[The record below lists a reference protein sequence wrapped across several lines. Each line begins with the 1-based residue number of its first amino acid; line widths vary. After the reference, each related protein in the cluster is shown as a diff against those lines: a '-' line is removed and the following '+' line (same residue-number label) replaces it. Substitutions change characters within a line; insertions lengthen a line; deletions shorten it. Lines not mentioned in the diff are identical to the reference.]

1 MKNCHFFILPFDL
14 FLVNLQ
20 INIYYIMDNE
30 ENELTQGGGQIF
42 DINIEEHMKTA
53 YINYSMSVIVSRAL
67 PDVRD
72 GLKPVHRRVLF
83 GMFELGLYS
92 NRPTKKSARIVGEV
106 LGKYHPHGDSSVYD
120 AMVRLAQPWSMRYPL
135 VDGQGNFG
143 SIDGDSPAAMRYTEA
158 RLSKLAEEMLADLDK
173 DTVDFQNNFDDSLRE
188 PVVLPAKIPNLLLNG
203 SSGIAVGMATNMPP
217 HNLGEIVD
225 GIIAYID
232 NRDITV
238 EELMNFIKGPD
249 FPTGGLIYGID
260 GVIEAYKTGRGR
272 VVVRGE
278 AEFVENNNKSQIIIH
293 SIPYQVNKSDLVQ
306 KIANLVESK
315 KIDGIT
321 DIRDESDRDGIRVV
335 IDLRRDANAN
345 VILNSLYKF
354 SPLQSSFS
362 INNIA
367 LVNGKPETLNL
378 IQLIHYYVEHRHE
391 VIIRRSKYELNEA
404 EKRAHILQGLLKAL
418 DFIDEVIAIIRAS
431 ETVDLAKTNLMERFD
446 FSDIQASA
454 IVDMRLRTL
463 TGLERDKLESEY
475 NELMKKIAYLKDVL
489 SNVDLQ
495 MQIIKDELLEIK
507 QKYNDKPRTEIDV
520 HGKNVRIEDLIADEP
535 VVITISHLG
544 YIKRTK
550 LSDYRSQN
558 RGGKGKIASDIR
570 NEDFIEN
577 IYIATN
583 HDYLLLFTKKG
594 KVYWL
599 RVFEIPEAAR
609 NAKGKPIQ
617 NLIAID
623 ADDKIQT
630 IINTKNLE
638 DADAIKDDYVIF
650 ITTNGIIKKT
660 SLTFYARPRS
670 SGIIALGIQED
681 DNLLQVAHT
690 HGNSEIFVATSEGK
704 AVRFDEKEVRPMG
717 RTATGVKA
725 LSLNSSTDK
734 VIGMVALENENQ
746 QILVIS
752 EKGYGKRSLLSA
764 YRKTHRGAKGVK
776 AMNITDKTGNI
787 VGIIDVDNPDD
798 DIMIITKNGIG
809 IRLNIS
815 NIPLLNRV
823 TQGVRII
830 NLNSDDAIASVAKI
844 AHDIDNGTINEIKDD
859 NLDIDET
866 DVTIN
871 QDANIDEF

>member
-1 MKNCHFFILPFDL
+1 
-14 FLVNLQ
+14 
-20 INIYYIMDNE
+20 
-30 ENELTQGGGQIF
+30 
-42 DINIEEHMKTA
+42 
-53 YINYSMSVIVSRAL
+53 VI
-67 PDVRD
+67 
-72 GLKPVHRRVLF
+72 
-83 GMFELGLYS
+83 
-92 NRPTKKSARIVGEV
+92 
-106 LGKYHPHGDSSVYD
+106 
-120 AMVRLAQPWSMRYPL
+120 
-135 VDGQGNFG
+135 
-143 SIDGDSPAAMRYTEA
+143 
-158 RLSKLAEEMLADLDK
+158 
-173 DTVDFQNNFDDSLRE
+173 
-188 PVVLPAKIPNLLLNG
+188 
-203 SSGIAVGMATNMPP
+203 
-217 HNLGEIVD
+217 
-225 GIIAYID
+225 
-232 NRDITV
+232 
-238 EELMNFIKGPD
+238 
-249 FPTGGLIYGID
+249 
-260 GVIEAYKTGRGR
+260 
-272 VVVRGE
+272 RGE
-278 AEFVENNNKSQIIIH
+278 AEFVENNNKSQIIIS

-306 KIANLVESK
+306 KIADLVESK

-431 ETVDLAKTNLMERFD
+431 ETVDIAKANLMERFD
-446 FSDIQASA
+446 FSDIQATA

-475 NELMKKIAYLKDVL
+475 DELMKKIAYLKDVL

-495 MQIIKDELLEIK
+495 MQIIKNELLEIK

-558 RGGKGKIASDIR
+558 RGGKGKKASDIR

-577 IYIATN
+577 LYIATN

-638 DADAIKDDYVIF
+638 NADAIKDDYVIF

-660 SLTFYARPRS
+660 SLTFYARPRN
-670 SGIIALGIQED
+670 SGIIALGIQDD
-681 DNLLQVAHT
+681 DNLLQVALT

-704 AVRFDEKEVRPMG
+704 AVRFNEEEVRPMG

-734 VIGMVALENENQ
+734 VIGMVALENEINKSW
-746 QILVIS
+746 LSPRKVMVNVH
-752 EKGYGKRSLLSA
+752 YYLLI
-764 YRKTHRGAKGVK
+764 AKL
-776 AMNITDKTGNI
+776 I
-787 VGIIDVDNPDD
+787 VVL
-798 DIMIITKNGIG
+798 KV
-809 IRLNIS
+809 LK
-815 NIPLLNRV
+815 L
-823 TQGVRII
+823 
-830 NLNSDDAIASVAKI
+830 
-844 AHDIDNGTINEIKDD
+844 
-859 NLDIDET
+859 
-866 DVTIN
+866 
-871 QDANIDEF
+871 

>member
-1 MKNCHFFILPFDL
+1 
-14 FLVNLQ
+14 
-20 INIYYIMDNE
+20 MDNE

-83 GMFELGLYS
+83 GMYELGLYS

-106 LGKYHPHGDSSVYD
+106 LGKYHPHGDLSVYD

-135 VDGQGNFG
+135 VEGQGNFG

-158 RLSKLAEEMLADLDK
+158 RLSKLAEEMLADLEK

-188 PVVLPAKIPNLLLNG
+188 PMVLPSKIPNLLLNG

-217 HNLGEIVD
+217 HNLGEVVD

-272 VVVRGE
+272 VVIRGE
-278 AEFVENNNKSQIIIH
+278 AEFVENNNKSQIIIS

-306 KIANLVESK
+306 KIADLVESK

-431 ETVDLAKTNLMERFD
+431 ETVDIAKANLMERFD
-446 FSDIQASA
+446 FSDIQAAA

-475 NELMKKIAYLKDVL
+475 DELMKKIAYLKDVL

-495 MQIIKDELLEIK
+495 MQIIKNELLEIK

-577 IYIATN
+577 LYIATN

-638 DADAIKDDYVIF
+638 NADAIKDDYVIF

-660 SLTFYARPRS
+660 SLTFYARPRN
-670 SGIIALGIQED
+670 SGIIALGIQDD
-681 DNLLQVAHT
+681 DNLLQVALT

-704 AVRFDEKEVRPMG
+704 AVRFNEEEVRPMG

-764 YRKTHRGAKGVK
+764 YRKTHRGAKGIK
-776 AMNITDKTGNI
+776 AMNTTDKTGNLI
-787 VGIIDVDNPDD
+787 SIIDVDNPDD

-815 NIPLLNRV
+815 NMPLLNRV

-844 AHDIDNGTINEIKDD
+844 AHDIDNSSINEIEED
-859 NLDIDET
+859 NIDIDET
-866 DVTIN
+866 DATDATIN
-871 QDANIDEF
+871 QDANLEEL

>member
-1 MKNCHFFILPFDL
+1 
-14 FLVNLQ
+14 
-20 INIYYIMDNE
+20 MDNE

-83 GMFELGLYS
+83 GMYELGLYS

-106 LGKYHPHGDSSVYD
+106 LGKYHPHGDLSVYD

-135 VDGQGNFG
+135 VEGQGNFG

-158 RLSKLAEEMLADLDK
+158 RLSKLAEEMLADLEK

-188 PVVLPAKIPNLLLNG
+188 PMVLPSKIPNLLLNG

-217 HNLGEIVD
+217 HNLGEVVD

-272 VVVRGE
+272 VVIRGE
-278 AEFVENNNKSQIIIH
+278 AEFVENNNKSQIIIS

-306 KIANLVESK
+306 KIADLVESK

-431 ETVDLAKTNLMERFD
+431 ETVDIAKANLMERFD
-446 FSDIQASA
+446 FSDIQAAA

-475 NELMKKIAYLKDVL
+475 DELMKKIAYLKDVL

-495 MQIIKDELLEIK
+495 MQIIKNELLEIK

-577 IYIATN
+577 LYIATN

-638 DADAIKDDYVIF
+638 NADAIKDDYVIF

-660 SLTFYARPRS
+660 SLTFYARPRN
-670 SGIIALGIQED
+670 SGIIALGIQDD
-681 DNLLQVAHT
+681 DNLLQVALT

-704 AVRFDEKEVRPMG
+704 AVRFNEEEVRPMG

-764 YRKTHRGAKGVK
+764 YRKTHRGAKGIK
-776 AMNITDKTGNI
+776 AMNTTDKTGNLI
-787 VGIIDVDNPDD
+787 SIIDVDNPDD

-815 NIPLLNRV
+815 NMPLLNRV

-844 AHDIDNGTINEIKDD
+844 AHDIDNSSINEIEED
-859 NLDIDET
+859 NIDIDET
-866 DVTIN
+866 DATIN
-871 QDANIDEF
+871 QDANLEEL

>member
-1 MKNCHFFILPFDL
+1 
-14 FLVNLQ
+14 
-20 INIYYIMDNE
+20 MDNE

-83 GMFELGLYS
+83 GMYELGLYS

-135 VDGQGNFG
+135 VEGQGNFG

-158 RLSKLAEEMLADLDK
+158 RLSKLAEEMLADLEK

-188 PVVLPAKIPNLLLNG
+188 PMVLPSKIPNLLLNG

-217 HNLGEIVD
+217 HNLGEVVD

-272 VVVRGE
+272 VVIRGE
-278 AEFVENNNKSQIIIH
+278 AEFVENNNKSQIIIS

-306 KIANLVESK
+306 KIADLVESK

-431 ETVDLAKTNLMERFD
+431 ETVDIAKANLMERFD
-446 FSDIQASA
+446 FSDIQAAA

-475 NELMKKIAYLKDVL
+475 DELMKKIAYLKDVL

-495 MQIIKDELLEIK
+495 MQIIKNELLEIK

-577 IYIATN
+577 LYIATN

-638 DADAIKDDYVIF
+638 NADAIKDDYVIF

-660 SLTFYARPRS
+660 SLTFYARPRN
-670 SGIIALGIQED
+670 SGIIALGIQDD
-681 DNLLQVAHT
+681 DNLLQVALT

-704 AVRFDEKEVRPMG
+704 AVRFNEEEVRPMG

-764 YRKTHRGAKGVK
+764 YRKTHRGAKGIK
-776 AMNITDKTGNI
+776 AMNTTDKTGNLI
-787 VGIIDVDNPDD
+787 SIIDVDNPDD

-815 NIPLLNRV
+815 NMPLLNRV

-844 AHDIDNGTINEIKDD
+844 AHDIDNSSINEIEED
-859 NLDIDET
+859 NIDIDET
-866 DVTIN
+866 DATIN
-871 QDANIDEF
+871 QDANLDEL

>member
-1 MKNCHFFILPFDL
+1 
-14 FLVNLQ
+14 
-20 INIYYIMDNE
+20 MDNE

-83 GMFELGLYS
+83 GMYELGLYS

-135 VDGQGNFG
+135 VEGQGNFG

-158 RLSKLAEEMLADLDK
+158 RLSKLAEEMLADLEK

-188 PVVLPAKIPNLLLNG
+188 PMVLPSKIPNLLLNG

-217 HNLGEIVD
+217 HNLGEVVD

-272 VVVRGE
+272 VVIRGE
-278 AEFVENNNKSQIIIH
+278 AEFVENNNKSQIIIS

-306 KIANLVESK
+306 KIADLVESK

-431 ETVDLAKTNLMERFD
+431 ETVDIAKANLMERFD
-446 FSDIQASA
+446 FSDIQATA

-475 NELMKKIAYLKDVL
+475 DELMKKIAYLKDVL

-495 MQIIKDELLEIK
+495 MQIIKNELLEIK

-577 IYIATN
+577 LYIATN

-638 DADAIKDDYVIF
+638 NADAIKDDYVIF

-660 SLTFYARPRS
+660 SLTFYARPRN
-670 SGIIALGIQED
+670 SGIIALGIQDD
-681 DNLLQVAHT
+681 DNLLQVALT

-704 AVRFDEKEVRPMG
+704 AVRFNEEEVRPMG

-752 EKGYGKRSLLSA
+752 EKGYGKRSLLSV
-764 YRKTHRGAKGVK
+764 YRKTHRGAKGIK
-776 AMNITDKTGNI
+776 AMNTTDKTGNL
-787 VGIIDVDNPDD
+787 VSIIDVDNPDD

-815 NIPLLNRV
+815 NMPLLNRV

-844 AHDIDNGTINEIKDD
+844 AHDIDNSSINEIEED

-866 DVTIN
+866 DATIN
-871 QDANIDEF
+871 QNANLEEL

>member
-1 MKNCHFFILPFDL
+1 
-14 FLVNLQ
+14 
-20 INIYYIMDNE
+20 MDNE

-83 GMFELGLYS
+83 GMYELGLYS

-135 VDGQGNFG
+135 VEGQGNFG

-158 RLSKLAEEMLADLDK
+158 RLSKLAEEMLADLEK

-188 PVVLPAKIPNLLLNG
+188 PMVLPSKIPNLLLNG

-217 HNLGEIVD
+217 HNLGEVVD

-238 EELMNFIKGPD
+238 EELMNYIKGPD

-272 VVVRGE
+272 VVIRGE
-278 AEFVENNNKSQIIIH
+278 AEFVENNNKSQIIIS

-306 KIANLVESK
+306 KIADLVESK

-431 ETVDLAKTNLMERFD
+431 ETVDIAKANLMERFD
-446 FSDIQASA
+446 FSDIQAAA

-475 NELMKKIAYLKDVL
+475 DELMKKIAYLKDVL

-495 MQIIKDELLEIK
+495 MQIIKNELLEIK

-577 IYIATN
+577 LYIATN

-638 DADAIKDDYVIF
+638 NADAIKDDYVIF

-660 SLTFYARPRS
+660 SLTFYARPRN
-670 SGIIALGIQED
+670 SGIIALGIQDD
-681 DNLLQVAHT
+681 DNLLQVALT

-704 AVRFDEKEVRPMG
+704 AVRFNEEEVRPMG

-752 EKGYGKRSLLSA
+752 EKGYGKRSLLSV
-764 YRKTHRGAKGVK
+764 YRKTHRGAKGIK
-776 AMNITDKTGNI
+776 AMNTTDKTGNLI
-787 VGIIDVDNPDD
+787 SIIDVDNPDD

-815 NIPLLNRV
+815 NMPLLNRV

-844 AHDIDNGTINEIKDD
+844 AHDIDNSSINEIEED

-866 DVTIN
+866 DATIN
-871 QDANIDEF
+871 QNANLEEL

>member
-1 MKNCHFFILPFDL
+1 
-14 FLVNLQ
+14 
-20 INIYYIMDNE
+20 MDNE

-83 GMFELGLYS
+83 GMYELGLYS

-135 VDGQGNFG
+135 VEGQGNFG

-158 RLSKLAEEMLADLDK
+158 RLSKLAEEMLADLEK

-188 PVVLPAKIPNLLLNG
+188 PMVLPSKIPNLLLNG

-217 HNLGEIVD
+217 HNLGEVVD

-272 VVVRGE
+272 VVIRGE
-278 AEFVENNNKSQIIIH
+278 AEFVENNNKSQIIIS

-306 KIANLVESK
+306 KIADLVESK

-431 ETVDLAKTNLMERFD
+431 ETVDIAKANLMERFD
-446 FSDIQASA
+446 FSDIQATA

-475 NELMKKIAYLKDVL
+475 DELMKKIAYLKDVL

-495 MQIIKDELLEIK
+495 MQIIKNELLEIK

-558 RGGKGKIASDIR
+558 RGGKGKKASDIR

-577 IYIATN
+577 LYIATN

-638 DADAIKDDYVIF
+638 NADAIKDDYVIF

-660 SLTFYARPRS
+660 SLTFYARPRN
-670 SGIIALGIQED
+670 SGIIALGIQDD
-681 DNLLQVAHT
+681 DNLLQVALT

-704 AVRFDEKEVRPMG
+704 AVRFNEEEVRPMG

-764 YRKTHRGAKGVK
+764 YRKTHRGAKGIK
-776 AMNITDKTGNI
+776 AMNTTDKTGNLI
-787 VGIIDVDNPDD
+787 SIIDVDNPDD

-815 NIPLLNRV
+815 NMPLLNRV

-844 AHDIDNGTINEIKDD
+844 AHDIDNSSINEIEED
-859 NLDIDET
+859 NIDIDET
-866 DVTIN
+866 DATDATIN
-871 QDANIDEF
+871 QDANLEEL

>member
-1 MKNCHFFILPFDL
+1 M
-14 FLVNLQ
+14 
-20 INIYYIMDNE
+20 Y
-30 ENELTQGGGQIF
+30 
-42 DINIEEHMKTA
+42 
-53 YINYSMSVIVSRAL
+53 
-67 PDVRD
+67 
-72 GLKPVHRRVLF
+72 
-83 GMFELGLYS
+83 ELGLYS

-106 LGKYHPHGDSSVYD
+106 LGKYHPHGDASVYD

-135 VDGQGNFG
+135 VEGQGNFG

-158 RLSKLAEEMLADLDK
+158 RLSKLAEEMLADLEK

-188 PVVLPAKIPNLLLNG
+188 PMVLPSKIPNLLLNG

-217 HNLGEIVD
+217 HNLGEVVD

-238 EELMNFIKGPD
+238 EELMNYIKGPD

-272 VVVRGE
+272 VVIRGE
-278 AEFVENNNKSQIIIH
+278 AEFVENNNKSQIIIS

-306 KIANLVESK
+306 KIADLVESK

-431 ETVDLAKTNLMERFD
+431 ETVDIAKANLMERFD
-446 FSDIQASA
+446 FSDIQAAA

-475 NELMKKIAYLKDVL
+475 DELMKKIAYLKDVL

-495 MQIIKDELLEIK
+495 MQIIKNELLEIK

-577 IYIATN
+577 LYIATN

-638 DADAIKDDYVIF
+638 NADAIKDDYVIF

-660 SLTFYARPRS
+660 SLTFYARPRN
-670 SGIIALGIQED
+670 SGIIALGIQDD
-681 DNLLQVAHT
+681 DNLLQVALT

-704 AVRFDEKEVRPMG
+704 AVRFNEEEVRPMG

-764 YRKTHRGAKGVK
+764 YRKTHRGAKGIK
-776 AMNITDKTGNI
+776 AMNTTDKTGNLI
-787 VGIIDVDNPDD
+787 SIIDVDNPDD

-815 NIPLLNRV
+815 NMPLLNRV

-844 AHDIDNGTINEIKDD
+844 AHDIDNSSINEIEED
-859 NLDIDET
+859 NIDIDET
-866 DVTIN
+866 DATIN
-871 QDANIDEF
+871 QDANLEEL

>member
-1 MKNCHFFILPFDL
+1 
-14 FLVNLQ
+14 
-20 INIYYIMDNE
+20 MDN
-30 ENELTQGGGQIF
+30 ENELTQEGGQIF

-72 GLKPVHRRVLF
+72 GLKPVHRRVLY
-83 GMFELGLYS
+83 GMDGLGLAS
-92 NRPTKKSARIVGEV
+92 NKATKKSARIVGEV

-135 VDGQGNFG
+135 VEGQGNFG

-158 RLSKLAEEMLADLDK
+158 RLTKLAEEMLADLDK
-173 DTVDFQNNFDDSLRE
+173 DTVDFQNNFDDSLTE
-188 PVVLPAKIPNLLLNG
+188 PTVLPAKIPNLLLNG
-203 SSGIAVGMATNMPP
+203 ASGIAVGMATNMPP
-217 HNLGEIVD
+217 HNLGEVVDAIV
-225 GIIAYID
+225 AYID
-232 NRDITV
+232 NRNITV
-238 EELMNFIKGPD
+238 EELMNYIKGPD
-249 FPTGGLIYGID
+249 FPTGGIIYGID

-278 AEFVENNNKSQIIIH
+278 AEFVENNNKSQIIIS

-306 KIANLVESK
+306 KIAELVETK

-321 DIRDESDRDGIRVV
+321 DIRDESNREGIRIV

-391 VIIRRSKYELNEA
+391 VVIRRSKFELNEA

-431 ETVDLAKTNLMERFD
+431 ETVDIAKTNLIERFD
-446 FSDIQASA
+446 FSDIQATA

-463 TGLERDKLESEY
+463 TGLERDKLQSEY
-475 NELMKKIAYLKDVL
+475 DELMKKIAYLKDIL

-495 MQIIKDELLEIK
+495 MKIIKDELLEIK
-507 QKYNDKPRTEIDV
+507 EKYNDKTRTEIDV

-535 VVITISHLG
+535 VVITISHMG

-550 LSDYRSQN
+550 LTDYRSQN

-583 HDYLLLFTKKG
+583 HDYLLLFTKKA

-630 IINTKNLE
+630 IINTKNL
-638 DADAIKDDYVIF
+638 DNPDAIKDDYVIF
-650 ITTNGIIKKT
+650 ITTKGIIKKT
-660 SLTFYARPRS
+660 SLSFYARPRS
-670 SGIIALGIQED
+670 SGIIALGIQD
-681 DNLLQVAHT
+681 DDDLLQVALT

-704 AVRFDEKEVRPMG
+704 AVRFNEKEVRPMG

-725 LSLNSSTDK
+725 LSLNSDTDK

-764 YRKTHRGAKGVK
+764 YRKTHRSAKGIK
-776 AMNITDKTGNI
+776 AMNITSKTGNLI
-787 VGIIDVDNPDD
+787 GIIDVNNEND

-809 IRLNIS
+809 IRLNIA

-830 NLNSDDAIASVAKI
+830 NLNSDDAIASIAKI
-844 AHDIDNGTINEIKDD
+844 AHDIDSSSLNEDDETPYTNETDIIINQD
-859 NLDIDET
+859 NDIDE
-866 DVTIN
+866 
-871 QDANIDEF
+871 F

>member
-1 MKNCHFFILPFDL
+1 
-14 FLVNLQ
+14 
-20 INIYYIMDNE
+20 MDNE

-83 GMFELGLYS
+83 GMYELGLYS

-135 VDGQGNFG
+135 VEGQGNFG

-158 RLSKLAEEMLADLDK
+158 RLSKLAEEMLADLEK

-188 PVVLPAKIPNLLLNG
+188 PMVLPSKIPNLLLNG

-217 HNLGEIVD
+217 HNLGEVVD

-238 EELMNFIKGPD
+238 EELMNYIKGPD

-272 VVVRGE
+272 VVIRGE
-278 AEFVENNNKSQIIIH
+278 AEFVENNNKSQIIIS

-306 KIANLVESK
+306 KIADLVESK

-431 ETVDLAKTNLMERFD
+431 ETVDIAKANLMERFD
-446 FSDIQASA
+446 FSDIQATA

-475 NELMKKIAYLKDVL
+475 DELMKKIAYLKDVL

-495 MQIIKDELLEIK
+495 MQIIKNELLEIK

-577 IYIATN
+577 LYIATN

-638 DADAIKDDYVIF
+638 NADAIKDDYVIF

-660 SLTFYARPRS
+660 SLTFYARPRN
-670 SGIIALGIQED
+670 SGIIALGIQDD
-681 DNLLQVAHT
+681 DNLLQVALT

-704 AVRFDEKEVRPMG
+704 AVRFNEEEVRPMG

-752 EKGYGKRSLLSA
+752 EKGYGKRSLLSV
-764 YRKTHRGAKGVK
+764 YRKTHRGAKGIK
-776 AMNITDKTGNI
+776 AMNTTDKTGNL
-787 VGIIDVDNPDD
+787 VSIIDVDNPDD

-815 NIPLLNRV
+815 NMPLLNRV

-844 AHDIDNGTINEIKDD
+844 AHDIDNSSINEIEED

-866 DVTIN
+866 DATIN
-871 QDANIDEF
+871 QNANLEEL

>member
-1 MKNCHFFILPFDL
+1 
-14 FLVNLQ
+14 
-20 INIYYIMDNE
+20 MDNE

-83 GMFELGLYS
+83 GMYELGLYS

-135 VDGQGNFG
+135 VEGQGNFG

-158 RLSKLAEEMLADLDK
+158 RLSKLAEEMLADLEK

-188 PVVLPAKIPNLLLNG
+188 PMVLPSKIPNLLLNG

-217 HNLGEIVD
+217 HNLGEVVD

-238 EELMNFIKGPD
+238 EELMNYIKGPD

-272 VVVRGE
+272 VVIRGE
-278 AEFVENNNKSQIIIH
+278 AEFVENNNKSQIIIS

-306 KIANLVESK
+306 KIADLVESK

-431 ETVDLAKTNLMERFD
+431 ETVDIAKANLMERFD
-446 FSDIQASA
+446 FSDIQATA

-475 NELMKKIAYLKDVL
+475 DELMKKIAYLKDVL

-495 MQIIKDELLEIK
+495 MQIIKNELLEIK

-577 IYIATN
+577 LYIATN

-638 DADAIKDDYVIF
+638 NTDAIKDDYVIF

-660 SLTFYARPRS
+660 SLTFYARPRN
-670 SGIIALGIQED
+670 SGIIALGIQDD
-681 DNLLQVAHT
+681 DNLLQVALT

-704 AVRFDEKEVRPMG
+704 AVRFNEGEVRPMG

-764 YRKTHRGAKGVK
+764 YRKTHRGAKGIK
-776 AMNITDKTGNI
+776 AMNTTDKTGNLI
-787 VGIIDVDNPDD
+787 SIIDVDNPDD

-815 NIPLLNRV
+815 NMPLLNRV

-844 AHDIDNGTINEIKDD
+844 AHDIDNSSINEIEED

-866 DVTIN
+866 DATIN
-871 QDANIDEF
+871 QDANLDEL

>member
-1 MKNCHFFILPFDL
+1 
-14 FLVNLQ
+14 
-20 INIYYIMDNE
+20 
-30 ENELTQGGGQIF
+30 
-42 DINIEEHMKTA
+42 
-53 YINYSMSVIVSRAL
+53 VI
-67 PDVRD
+67 
-72 GLKPVHRRVLF
+72 
-83 GMFELGLYS
+83 
-92 NRPTKKSARIVGEV
+92 
-106 LGKYHPHGDSSVYD
+106 
-120 AMVRLAQPWSMRYPL
+120 
-135 VDGQGNFG
+135 
-143 SIDGDSPAAMRYTEA
+143 
-158 RLSKLAEEMLADLDK
+158 
-173 DTVDFQNNFDDSLRE
+173 
-188 PVVLPAKIPNLLLNG
+188 
-203 SSGIAVGMATNMPP
+203 
-217 HNLGEIVD
+217 
-225 GIIAYID
+225 
-232 NRDITV
+232 
-238 EELMNFIKGPD
+238 
-249 FPTGGLIYGID
+249 
-260 GVIEAYKTGRGR
+260 
-272 VVVRGE
+272 RGE
-278 AEFVENNNKSQIIIH
+278 AEFVENNNKSQIIIS

-306 KIANLVESK
+306 KIADLVESK

-431 ETVDLAKTNLMERFD
+431 ETVDIAKANLMERFD
-446 FSDIQASA
+446 FSDIQATA

-475 NELMKKIAYLKDVL
+475 DELMKKIAYLKDVL

-495 MQIIKDELLEIK
+495 MQIIKNELLEIK

-638 DADAIKDDYVIF
+638 NADAIKDDYVIF

-660 SLTFYARPRS
+660 SLTFYARPRN
-670 SGIIALGIQED
+670 SGIIALGIQDD
-681 DNLLQVAHT
+681 DNLLQVALT

-704 AVRFDEKEVRPMG
+704 AVRFNEEEVRPMG

-764 YRKTHRGAKGVK
+764 YRKTHRGAKGIK
-776 AMNITDKTGNI
+776 AMNTTDKTGNLI
-787 VGIIDVDNPDD
+787 SIIDFDNPDD

-815 NIPLLNRV
+815 NMPLLNRV

-844 AHDIDNGTINEIKDD
+844 AHDIDNSSINEIEED
-859 NLDIDET
+859 NIDIDET
-866 DVTIN
+866 DATIN
-871 QDANIDEF
+871 QDANLEEL

>member
-1 MKNCHFFILPFDL
+1 
-14 FLVNLQ
+14 
-20 INIYYIMDNE
+20 MDNE

-83 GMFELGLYS
+83 GMYELGLYS

-135 VDGQGNFG
+135 VEGQGNFG

-158 RLSKLAEEMLADLDK
+158 RLSKLAEEMLADLEK

-188 PVVLPAKIPNLLLNG
+188 PMVLPSKIPNLLLNG

-217 HNLGEIVD
+217 HNLGEVVD

-238 EELMNFIKGPD
+238 EELMNYIKGPD

-272 VVVRGE
+272 VVIRGE
-278 AEFVENNNKSQIIIH
+278 AEFVENNNKSQIIIS

-306 KIANLVESK
+306 KIADLVESK

-431 ETVDLAKTNLMERFD
+431 ETVDIAKANLMERFD
-446 FSDIQASA
+446 FSDIQAAA

-475 NELMKKIAYLKDVL
+475 DELMKKIAYLKDVL

-495 MQIIKDELLEIK
+495 MQIIKNELLEIK

-577 IYIATN
+577 LYIATN

-638 DADAIKDDYVIF
+638 NADAIKDDYVIF

-660 SLTFYARPRS
+660 SLTFYARPRN
-670 SGIIALGIQED
+670 SGIIALGIQDD
-681 DNLLQVAHT
+681 DNLLQVALT

-704 AVRFDEKEVRPMG
+704 AVRFNEEEVRPMG

-764 YRKTHRGAKGVK
+764 YRKTHRGAKGIK
-776 AMNITDKTGNI
+776 AMNTTDKTGNLI
-787 VGIIDVDNPDD
+787 SIIDVDNPDD

-815 NIPLLNRV
+815 NMPLLNRV

-844 AHDIDNGTINEIKDD
+844 AHDIDNSSINEIEED

-866 DVTIN
+866 DATIN
-871 QDANIDEF
+871 QDANLEEL

>member
-1 MKNCHFFILPFDL
+1 
-14 FLVNLQ
+14 
-20 INIYYIMDNE
+20 MDNE

-83 GMFELGLYS
+83 GMYELGLYS

-135 VDGQGNFG
+135 VEGQGNFG

-158 RLSKLAEEMLADLDK
+158 RLSKLAEEMLADLEK

-188 PVVLPAKIPNLLLNG
+188 PMVLPSKIPNLLLNG

-217 HNLGEIVD
+217 HNLGEVVD

-238 EELMNFIKGPD
+238 EELMNYIKGPD

-272 VVVRGE
+272 VVIRGE
-278 AEFVENNNKSQIIIH
+278 AEFVENNNKSQIIIS

-306 KIANLVESK
+306 KIADLVESK

-431 ETVDLAKTNLMERFD
+431 ETVDIAKANLMERFD
-446 FSDIQASA
+446 FSDIQAAA

-475 NELMKKIAYLKDVL
+475 DELMKKIAYLKDVL

-495 MQIIKDELLEIK
+495 MQIIKNELLEIK

-577 IYIATN
+577 LYIATN

-638 DADAIKDDYVIF
+638 NADAIKDDYVIF

-660 SLTFYARPRS
+660 SLTFYARPRN
-670 SGIIALGIQED
+670 SGIIALGIQDD
-681 DNLLQVAHT
+681 DNLLQVALT

-704 AVRFDEKEVRPMG
+704 AVRFNEEEVRPMG

-764 YRKTHRGAKGVK
+764 YRKTHRGAKGIK
-776 AMNITDKTGNI
+776 AMNTTDKTGNLI
-787 VGIIDVDNPDD
+787 SIIDVDNPDD

-815 NIPLLNRV
+815 NMPLLNRV

-844 AHDIDNGTINEIKDD
+844 AHDIDNSSINEIEED
-859 NLDIDET
+859 NIDIDET
-866 DVTIN
+866 DATIN
-871 QDANIDEF
+871 QDANLEEL

>member
-1 MKNCHFFILPFDL
+1 
-14 FLVNLQ
+14 
-20 INIYYIMDNE
+20 MDNE

-83 GMFELGLYS
+83 GMYELGLYS

-135 VDGQGNFG
+135 VEGQGNFG

-158 RLSKLAEEMLADLDK
+158 RLSKLAEEMLADLEK

-188 PVVLPAKIPNLLLNG
+188 PMVLPSKIPNLLLNG

-217 HNLGEIVD
+217 HNLGEVVD

-272 VVVRGE
+272 VVIRGE
-278 AEFVENNNKSQIIIH
+278 AEFVENNNKSQIIIS

-306 KIANLVESK
+306 KIADLVESK

-431 ETVDLAKTNLMERFD
+431 ETVDIAKANLMERFD
-446 FSDIQASA
+446 FSDIQATA

-475 NELMKKIAYLKDVL
+475 DELMKKIAYLKDVL

-495 MQIIKDELLEIK
+495 MQIIKNELLEIK

-577 IYIATN
+577 LYIATN

-638 DADAIKDDYVIF
+638 NTDAIKDDYVIF

-660 SLTFYARPRS
+660 SLTFYARPRN
-670 SGIIALGIQED
+670 SGIIALGIQDD
-681 DNLLQVAHT
+681 DNLLQVALT

-704 AVRFDEKEVRPMG
+704 AVRFNEEEVRPMG

-764 YRKTHRGAKGVK
+764 YRKTHRGAKGIK
-776 AMNITDKTGNI
+776 AMNTTDKTGNLI
-787 VGIIDVDNPDD
+787 SIIDVDNPDD

-815 NIPLLNRV
+815 NMPLLNRV

-844 AHDIDNGTINEIKDD
+844 AHDIDNSSINEIEED

-866 DVTIN
+866 DATIN
-871 QDANIDEF
+871 QDANLDEL

>member
-1 MKNCHFFILPFDL
+1 
-14 FLVNLQ
+14 
-20 INIYYIMDNE
+20 MDNE
-30 ENELTQGGGQIF
+30 NELKQGGGQVF

-72 GLKPVHRRVLF
+72 GLKPVHRRVLY
-83 GMFELGLYS
+83 GMDGLGLAS
-92 NRPTKKSARIVGEV
+92 NKATKKSARIVGEV

-135 VDGQGNFG
+135 VEGQGNFG

-158 RLSKLAEEMLADLDK
+158 RLTKLAEEMLADLDK
-173 DTVDFQNNFDDSLRE
+173 NTVDFQNNFDDSLTE
-188 PVVLPAKIPNLLLNG
+188 PTVLPAKIPNLLLNG
-203 SSGIAVGMATNMPP
+203 ASGIAVGMATNMPP
-217 HNLGEIVD
+217 HNLGEVVDAIV
-225 GIIAYID
+225 AYID

-249 FPTGGLIYGID
+249 FPTGGIIYGID

-278 AEFVENNNKSQIIIH
+278 AEFVENNNKSQIIIS

-306 KIANLVESK
+306 KIADLVESK

-321 DIRDESDRDGIRVV
+321 DIRDESNREGIRIV

-354 SPLQSSFS
+354 STLQSSFS

-431 ETVDLAKTNLMERFD
+431 ETVDKAKTNLIERFD
-446 FSDIQASA
+446 FSDIQATA

-463 TGLERDKLESEY
+463 TGLERDKLQSEY
-475 NELMKKIAYLKDVL
+475 DELMKKIAYLKDIL

-495 MQIIKDELLEIK
+495 MKIIKDELLEIK
-507 QKYNDKPRTEIDV
+507 EKYNDKTRTEIDV

-550 LSDYRSQN
+550 LVDYRSQN

-577 IYIATN
+577 MYIATN

-623 ADDKIQT
+623 SDDKIQT
-630 IINTKNLE
+630 IINTKNL
-638 DADAIKDDYVIF
+638 DNPDAIKDDYVIF
-650 ITTNGIIKKT
+650 ITTKGIIKKT
-660 SLTFYARPRS
+660 SLSFYARPRS
-670 SGIIALGIQED
+670 SGIIALGIQDD
-681 DNLLQVAHT
+681 DNLLQVALT

-704 AVRFDEKEVRPMG
+704 AVRFNEKEVRPMG

-725 LSLNSSTDK
+725 ISLNSAKDK

-746 QILVIS
+746 QILVLS

-764 YRKTHRGAKGVK
+764 YRKTHRSAKGIK
-776 AMNITDKTGNI
+776 AMNITNKTGNLI
-787 VGIIDVDNPDD
+787 GIIDVDNEND

-809 IRLNIS
+809 IRLNIA

-830 NLNSDDAIASVAKI
+830 NLNTDDSLASIAKI
-844 AHDIDNGTINEIKDD
+844 AHDIDNGLINE
-859 NLDIDET
+859 LDVINDEVNVDINET
-866 DVTIN
+866 DITIN
-871 QDANIDEF
+871 QDTDIDKF

>member
-1 MKNCHFFILPFDL
+1 
-14 FLVNLQ
+14 
-20 INIYYIMDNE
+20 MDNE

-83 GMFELGLYS
+83 GMYELGLYS

-106 LGKYHPHGDSSVYD
+106 LGKYHPHGDSSVYN

-135 VDGQGNFG
+135 VEGQGNFG

-158 RLSKLAEEMLADLDK
+158 RLSKLAEEMLADLEK

-188 PVVLPAKIPNLLLNG
+188 PMVLPSKIPNLLLNG

-217 HNLGEIVD
+217 HNLGEVVD

-238 EELMNFIKGPD
+238 EELMNYIKGPD

-272 VVVRGE
+272 VVIRGE
-278 AEFVENNNKSQIIIH
+278 AEFVENNNKSQIIIS

-306 KIANLVESK
+306 KIADLVESK

-431 ETVDLAKTNLMERFD
+431 ETVDIAKANLMERFD
-446 FSDIQASA
+446 FSDIQAAA

-475 NELMKKIAYLKDVL
+475 DELMKKIAYLKDVL

-495 MQIIKDELLEIK
+495 MQIIKNELLEIK

-577 IYIATN
+577 LYIATN

-638 DADAIKDDYVIF
+638 NADAIKDDYVIF

-660 SLTFYARPRS
+660 SLTFYARPRN
-670 SGIIALGIQED
+670 SGIIALGIQDD
-681 DNLLQVAHT
+681 DNLLQVALT

-704 AVRFDEKEVRPMG
+704 AVRFNEEEVRPMG

-764 YRKTHRGAKGVK
+764 YRKTHRGAKGIK
-776 AMNITDKTGNI
+776 AMNTTDKTGNLI
-787 VGIIDVDNPDD
+787 SIIDVDNPDD

-815 NIPLLNRV
+815 NMPLLNRV

-844 AHDIDNGTINEIKDD
+844 AHDIDNSSINEIEED

-866 DVTIN
+866 DATIN
-871 QDANIDEF
+871 QDANLEEL

>member
-1 MKNCHFFILPFDL
+1 
-14 FLVNLQ
+14 
-20 INIYYIMDNE
+20 MDNE

-83 GMFELGLYS
+83 GMYELGLYS

-106 LGKYHPHGDSSVYD
+106 LGKYHPHGDASVYD

-135 VDGQGNFG
+135 VEGQGNFG

-158 RLSKLAEEMLADLDK
+158 RLSKLAEEMLADLEK

-188 PVVLPAKIPNLLLNG
+188 PMVLPSKIPNLLLNG

-217 HNLGEIVD
+217 HNLGEVVD

-238 EELMNFIKGPD
+238 EELMNYIKGPD

-272 VVVRGE
+272 VVIRGE
-278 AEFVENNNKSQIIIH
+278 AEFVENNNKSQIIIS

-306 KIANLVESK
+306 KIADLVESK

-431 ETVDLAKTNLMERFD
+431 ETVDIAKANLMERFD
-446 FSDIQASA
+446 FSDIQAAA

-475 NELMKKIAYLKDVL
+475 DELMKKIAYLKDVL

-495 MQIIKDELLEIK
+495 MQIIKNELLEIK

-577 IYIATN
+577 LYIATN

-638 DADAIKDDYVIF
+638 NADAIKDDYVIF

-660 SLTFYARPRS
+660 SLTFYARPRN
-670 SGIIALGIQED
+670 SGIIALGIQDD
-681 DNLLQVAHT
+681 DNLLQVALT

-704 AVRFDEKEVRPMG
+704 AVRFNEEEVRPMG

-764 YRKTHRGAKGVK
+764 YRKTHRGAKGIK
-776 AMNITDKTGNI
+776 AMNTTDKTGNLI
-787 VGIIDVDNPDD
+787 SIIDVDNPDD

-815 NIPLLNRV
+815 NMPLLNRV

-844 AHDIDNGTINEIKDD
+844 AHDIDNSSINEIEED
-859 NLDIDET
+859 NIDIDET
-866 DVTIN
+866 DATIN
-871 QDANIDEF
+871 QDANLEEL

>member
-1 MKNCHFFILPFDL
+1 
-14 FLVNLQ
+14 
-20 INIYYIMDNE
+20 MDNE

-83 GMFELGLYS
+83 GMYELGLYS

-135 VDGQGNFG
+135 VEGQGNFG

-158 RLSKLAEEMLADLDK
+158 RLSKLAEEMLADLEK

-188 PVVLPAKIPNLLLNG
+188 PMVLPSKIPNLLLNG

-217 HNLGEIVD
+217 HNLGEVVD

-238 EELMNFIKGPD
+238 EELMNYIKGPD

-272 VVVRGE
+272 VVIRGE
-278 AEFVENNNKSQIIIH
+278 AEFVENNNKSQIIIS

-306 KIANLVESK
+306 KIADLVESK

-431 ETVDLAKTNLMERFD
+431 ETVDIAKANLMERFD
-446 FSDIQASA
+446 FSDIQATA

-475 NELMKKIAYLKDVL
+475 DELMKKIAYLKDVL

-495 MQIIKDELLEIK
+495 MQIIKNELLEIK

-577 IYIATN
+577 LYIATN

-638 DADAIKDDYVIF
+638 NADAIKDDYVIF

-660 SLTFYARPRS
+660 SLTFYARPRN
-670 SGIIALGIQED
+670 SGIIALGIQDD
-681 DNLLQVAHT
+681 DNLLQVALT

-704 AVRFDEKEVRPMG
+704 AVRFNEEEVRPMG

-764 YRKTHRGAKGVK
+764 YRKTHRGAKGIK
-776 AMNITDKTGNI
+776 AMNTTDKTGNLI
-787 VGIIDVDNPDD
+787 SIIDVDNPDD

-815 NIPLLNRV
+815 NMPLLNRV

-844 AHDIDNGTINEIKDD
+844 AHDIDNSSINEMEED

-866 DVTIN
+866 DATIN
-871 QDANIDEF
+871 QDANLEEL

>member
-1 MKNCHFFILPFDL
+1 
-14 FLVNLQ
+14 
-20 INIYYIMDNE
+20 MDNE

-83 GMFELGLYS
+83 GMYELGLYS

-135 VDGQGNFG
+135 VEGQGNFG

-158 RLSKLAEEMLADLDK
+158 RLSKLAEEMLADLEK

-188 PVVLPAKIPNLLLNG
+188 PMVLPSKIPNLLLNG

-217 HNLGEIVD
+217 HNLGEVVD

-272 VVVRGE
+272 VVIRGE
-278 AEFVENNNKSQIIIH
+278 AEFVENNNKSQIIIS

-306 KIANLVESK
+306 KIADLVESK

-431 ETVDLAKTNLMERFD
+431 ETVDIAKANLMERFD
-446 FSDIQASA
+446 FSDIQAAA

-475 NELMKKIAYLKDVL
+475 DELMKKIAYLKDVL

-495 MQIIKDELLEIK
+495 MQIIKNELLEIK

-577 IYIATN
+577 LYIATN

-638 DADAIKDDYVIF
+638 NADAIKDDYVIF

-660 SLTFYARPRS
+660 SLTFYARPRN
-670 SGIIALGIQED
+670 SGIIALGIQDD
-681 DNLLQVAHT
+681 DNLLQVALT

-704 AVRFDEKEVRPMG
+704 AVRFNEEEVRPMG

-764 YRKTHRGAKGVK
+764 YRKTHRGAKGIK
-776 AMNITDKTGNI
+776 AMNTTDKTGNLI
-787 VGIIDVDNPDD
+787 SIIDVDNPDD

-815 NIPLLNRV
+815 NMPLLNRV

-844 AHDIDNGTINEIKDD
+844 AHDIDNSSINEIEED
-859 NLDIDET
+859 NIDIDET
-866 DVTIN
+866 DATIN
-871 QDANIDEF
+871 QDANLEEL

>member
-1 MKNCHFFILPFDL
+1 
-14 FLVNLQ
+14 
-20 INIYYIMDNE
+20 MDNE

-83 GMFELGLYS
+83 GMYELGLYS

-135 VDGQGNFG
+135 VEGQGNFG

-158 RLSKLAEEMLADLDK
+158 RLSKLAEEMLADLEK

-188 PVVLPAKIPNLLLNG
+188 PMVLPSKIPNLLLNG

-217 HNLGEIVD
+217 HNLGEVVD

-272 VVVRGE
+272 VVIRGE
-278 AEFVENNNKSQIIIH
+278 AEFVENNNKSQIIIS

-306 KIANLVESK
+306 KIADLVESK

-431 ETVDLAKTNLMERFD
+431 ETVDIAKANLMERFD
-446 FSDIQASA
+446 FSDIQATA

-475 NELMKKIAYLKDVL
+475 DELMKKIAYLKDVL

-495 MQIIKDELLEIK
+495 MQIIKNELLEIK

-577 IYIATN
+577 LYIATN

-638 DADAIKDDYVIF
+638 NADAIKDDYVIF

-660 SLTFYARPRS
+660 SLTFYARPRN
-670 SGIIALGIQED
+670 SGIIALGIQDD
-681 DNLLQVAHT
+681 DNLLQVALT

-704 AVRFDEKEVRPMG
+704 AVRFNEEEVRPMG

-764 YRKTHRGAKGVK
+764 YRKTHRGAKGIK
-776 AMNITDKTGNI
+776 AMNTTDKTGNL
-787 VGIIDVDNPDD
+787 VSIIDVDNPDD

-815 NIPLLNRV
+815 NMPLLNRV

-844 AHDIDNGTINEIKDD
+844 AHDIDNSSINEIEED
-859 NLDIDET
+859 NIDIDET
-866 DVTIN
+866 DATIN
-871 QDANIDEF
+871 QDANLEEL

>member
-1 MKNCHFFILPFDL
+1 
-14 FLVNLQ
+14 
-20 INIYYIMDNE
+20 MDNE
-30 ENELTQGGGQIF
+30 ANELTQGGGQIF

-158 RLSKLAEEMLADLDK
+158 KLSKLAEEMLADLDK

-188 PVVLPAKIPNLLLNG
+188 PMVLPSKIPNLLLNG

-217 HNLGEIVD
+217 HNLGEVID

-238 EELMNFIKGPD
+238 EELMNLIKGPD

-278 AEFVENNNKSQIIIH
+278 AEFVENNNKSQIIIS

-306 KIANLVESK
+306 KIADLVESK

-391 VIIRRSKYELNEA
+391 VIIRRSRYELNEA

-431 ETVDLAKTNLMERFD
+431 ETVDIAKTNLMERFD

-690 HGNSEIFVATSEGK
+690 RGNSEIFVATSEGK
-704 AVRFDEKEVRPMG
+704 AVRFNEKEVRPMG

-787 VGIIDVDNPDD
+787 VGIIDVDNPED

-844 AHDIDNGTINEIKDD
+844 AHDIDNGSINEIKED

-871 QDANIDEF
+871 QDTNIDEF

>member
-1 MKNCHFFILPFDL
+1 
-14 FLVNLQ
+14 
-20 INIYYIMDNE
+20 MDNE

-83 GMFELGLYS
+83 GMYELGLYS

-135 VDGQGNFG
+135 VEGQGNFG

-158 RLSKLAEEMLADLDK
+158 RLSKLAEEMLADLEK

-188 PVVLPAKIPNLLLNG
+188 PMVLPSKIPNLLLNG

-217 HNLGEIVD
+217 HNLGEVVD

-238 EELMNFIKGPD
+238 EELMNYIKGPD

-272 VVVRGE
+272 VVIRGE
-278 AEFVENNNKSQIIIH
+278 AEFVENNNKSQIIIS

-306 KIANLVESK
+306 KIADLVESK

-431 ETVDLAKTNLMERFD
+431 ETVDIAKANLMERFD
-446 FSDIQASA
+446 FSDIQAAA

-475 NELMKKIAYLKDVL
+475 DELMKKIAYLKDVL

-495 MQIIKDELLEIK
+495 MQIIKNELLEIK

-577 IYIATN
+577 LYIATN

-638 DADAIKDDYVIF
+638 NADAIKDDYVIF

-660 SLTFYARPRS
+660 SLTFYARPRN
-670 SGIIALGIQED
+670 SGIIALGIQDD
-681 DNLLQVAHT
+681 DNLLQVALT

-704 AVRFDEKEVRPMG
+704 AVRFNEEEVRPMG

-764 YRKTHRGAKGVK
+764 YRKTHRGAKGIK
-776 AMNITDKTGNI
+776 AMNTTDKTGNL
-787 VGIIDVDNPDD
+787 VSIIDVDNPDD

-815 NIPLLNRV
+815 NMPLLNRV

-844 AHDIDNGTINEIKDD
+844 AHDIDNSSINEIEED

-866 DVTIN
+866 DATIN
-871 QDANIDEF
+871 QNANLEELQKIFKNL

>member
-1 MKNCHFFILPFDL
+1 M
-14 FLVNLQ
+14 
-20 INIYYIMDNE
+20 
-30 ENELTQGGGQIF
+30 
-42 DINIEEHMKTA
+42 
-53 YINYSMSVIVSRAL
+53 
-67 PDVRD
+67 
-72 GLKPVHRRVLF
+72 
-83 GMFELGLYS
+83 
-92 NRPTKKSARIVGEV
+92 
-106 LGKYHPHGDSSVYD
+106 
-120 AMVRLAQPWSMRYPL
+120 
-135 VDGQGNFG
+135 
-143 SIDGDSPAAMRYTEA
+143 
-158 RLSKLAEEMLADLDK
+158 
-173 DTVDFQNNFDDSLRE
+173 
-188 PVVLPAKIPNLLLNG
+188 VLPSKIPNLLLNG

-217 HNLGEIVD
+217 HNLGEVVD

-238 EELMNFIKGPD
+238 EELMNYIKGPD

-272 VVVRGE
+272 VVIRGE
-278 AEFVENNNKSQIIIH
+278 AEFVENNNKSQIIIS

-306 KIANLVESK
+306 KIADLVESK

-431 ETVDLAKTNLMERFD
+431 ETVDIAKANLMERFD
-446 FSDIQASA
+446 FSDIQATA

-475 NELMKKIAYLKDVL
+475 DELMKKIAYLKDVL

-495 MQIIKDELLEIK
+495 MQIIKNELLEIK

-558 RGGKGKIASDIR
+558 RGGKGKKASDIR

-577 IYIATN
+577 LYIATN

-638 DADAIKDDYVIF
+638 NADAIKDDYVIF

-660 SLTFYARPRS
+660 SLTFYARPRN
-670 SGIIALGIQED
+670 SGIIALGIQDD
-681 DNLLQVAHT
+681 DNLLQVALT

-704 AVRFDEKEVRPMG
+704 AVRFNEEEVRPMG

-764 YRKTHRGAKGVK
+764 YRKTHRGAKGIK
-776 AMNITDKTGNI
+776 AMNTTDKTGNLI
-787 VGIIDVDNPDD
+787 SIIDVDNPDD

-815 NIPLLNRV
+815 NMPLLNRV

-844 AHDIDNGTINEIKDD
+844 AHDIDNSSINEIEED
-859 NLDIDET
+859 NIDIDET
-866 DVTIN
+866 DATIN
-871 QDANIDEF
+871 QDANLEEL

>member
-1 MKNCHFFILPFDL
+1 
-14 FLVNLQ
+14 
-20 INIYYIMDNE
+20 MDNE
-30 ENELTQGGGQIF
+30 ANELTQGGGQIF

-158 RLSKLAEEMLADLDK
+158 KLSKLAEEMLADLDK

-188 PVVLPAKIPNLLLNG
+188 PMVLPSKIPNLLLNG

-217 HNLGEIVD
+217 HNLGEVID

-278 AEFVENNNKSQIIIH
+278 AEFVENNNKSQIIIS

-306 KIANLVESK
+306 KIADLVESK

-391 VIIRRSKYELNEA
+391 VIIRRSRYELNEA

-431 ETVDLAKTNLMERFD
+431 ETVDIAKTNLMERFD

-787 VGIIDVDNPDD
+787 VSIIDVDNPDD

-844 AHDIDNGTINEIKDD
+844 AHDIDNGSINEIEED
-859 NLDIDET
+859 NLNNDET

-871 QDANIDEF
+871 QDANLDEF

>member
-1 MKNCHFFILPFDL
+1 
-14 FLVNLQ
+14 
-20 INIYYIMDNE
+20 
-30 ENELTQGGGQIF
+30 
-42 DINIEEHMKTA
+42 
-53 YINYSMSVIVSRAL
+53 
-67 PDVRD
+67 
-72 GLKPVHRRVLF
+72 
-83 GMFELGLYS
+83 
-92 NRPTKKSARIVGEV
+92 
-106 LGKYHPHGDSSVYD
+106 
-120 AMVRLAQPWSMRYPL
+120 MRYPL
-135 VDGQGNFG
+135 VEGQGNFG

-158 RLSKLAEEMLADLDK
+158 RLSKLAEEMLADLEK

-188 PVVLPAKIPNLLLNG
+188 PMVLPSKIPNLLLNG

-217 HNLGEIVD
+217 HNLGEVVD

-238 EELMNFIKGPD
+238 EELMNYIKGPD

-272 VVVRGE
+272 VVIRGE
-278 AEFVENNNKSQIIIH
+278 AEFVENNNKSQIIIS

-306 KIANLVESK
+306 KIADLVESK

-431 ETVDLAKTNLMERFD
+431 ETVDIAKANLMERFD
-446 FSDIQASA
+446 FSDIQATA

-475 NELMKKIAYLKDVL
+475 DELMKKIAYLKDVL

-495 MQIIKDELLEIK
+495 MQIIKNELLEIK

-577 IYIATN
+577 LYIATN

-638 DADAIKDDYVIF
+638 NADAIKDDYVIF

-660 SLTFYARPRS
+660 SLTFYARPRN
-670 SGIIALGIQED
+670 SGIIALGIQDD
-681 DNLLQVAHT
+681 DNLLQVALT

-704 AVRFDEKEVRPMG
+704 AVRFNEEEVRPMG

-764 YRKTHRGAKGVK
+764 YRKTHRGAKGIK
-776 AMNITDKTGNI
+776 AMNTTDKTGNLI
-787 VGIIDVDNPDD
+787 SIIDVDNPDD

-815 NIPLLNRV
+815 NMPLLNRV

-844 AHDIDNGTINEIKDD
+844 AHDIDNSSINEIEED

-866 DVTIN
+866 DATIN
-871 QDANIDEF
+871 QDANLDEL

>member
-1 MKNCHFFILPFDL
+1 
-14 FLVNLQ
+14 
-20 INIYYIMDNE
+20 MDNE

-83 GMFELGLYS
+83 GMYELGLYS

-106 LGKYHPHGDSSVYD
+106 LGKYHPHGDASVYD

-135 VDGQGNFG
+135 VEGQGNFG

-158 RLSKLAEEMLADLDK
+158 RLSKLAEEMLADLEK

-188 PVVLPAKIPNLLLNG
+188 PMVLPSKIPNLLLNG

-217 HNLGEIVD
+217 HNLGEVVD

-238 EELMNFIKGPD
+238 EELMNYIKGPD

-272 VVVRGE
+272 VVIRGE
-278 AEFVENNNKSQIIIH
+278 AEFVENNNKSQIIIS

-306 KIANLVESK
+306 KIADLVESK

-431 ETVDLAKTNLMERFD
+431 ETVDIAKANLMERFD
-446 FSDIQASA
+446 FSDIQAAA

-475 NELMKKIAYLKDVL
+475 DELMKKIAYLKDVL

-495 MQIIKDELLEIK
+495 MQIIKNELLEIK

-577 IYIATN
+577 LYIATN

-638 DADAIKDDYVIF
+638 NADAIKDDYVIF

-660 SLTFYARPRS
+660 SLTFYARPRN
-670 SGIIALGIQED
+670 SGIIALGIQDD
-681 DNLLQVAHT
+681 DNLLQVALT

-704 AVRFDEKEVRPMG
+704 AVRFNEEEVRPMG

-764 YRKTHRGAKGVK
+764 YRKTHRGAKGIK
-776 AMNITDKTGNI
+776 AMNTTDKTGNLI
-787 VGIIDVDNPDD
+787 SIIDVDNPDD

-815 NIPLLNRV
+815 NMPLLNRV

-844 AHDIDNGTINEIKDD
+844 AHDIDNSSINEIEED
-859 NLDIDET
+859 NIDIDET
-866 DVTIN
+866 DATDATIN
-871 QDANIDEF
+871 QDANLEEL

>member
-1 MKNCHFFILPFDL
+1 
-14 FLVNLQ
+14 
-20 INIYYIMDNE
+20 MDNE

-158 RLSKLAEEMLADLDK
+158 KLSKLAEEMLADLDK

-188 PVVLPAKIPNLLLNG
+188 PMVLPAKIPNLLLNG

-391 VIIRRSKYELNEA
+391 VIIRRSRYELNEA

-431 ETVDLAKTNLMERFD
+431 ETVDIAKTNLMERFD

>member
-1 MKNCHFFILPFDL
+1 
-14 FLVNLQ
+14 
-20 INIYYIMDNE
+20 MDNE

-83 GMFELGLYS
+83 GMYELGLYS

-135 VDGQGNFG
+135 VEGQGNFG

-158 RLSKLAEEMLADLDK
+158 RLSKLAEEMLADLEK

-188 PVVLPAKIPNLLLNG
+188 PMVLPSKIPNLLLNG

-217 HNLGEIVD
+217 HNLGEVVD

-238 EELMNFIKGPD
+238 EELMNYIKGPD

-272 VVVRGE
+272 VVIRGE
-278 AEFVENNNKSQIIIH
+278 AEFVENNNKSQIIIS

-306 KIANLVESK
+306 KIADLVESK

-431 ETVDLAKTNLMERFD
+431 ETVDIAKANLMERFD
-446 FSDIQASA
+446 FSDIQATA

-475 NELMKKIAYLKDVL
+475 DELMKKIAYLKDVL

-495 MQIIKDELLEIK
+495 MQIIKNELLEIK

-570 NEDFIEN
+570 NEDFIVN
-577 IYIATN
+577 LYIATN

-638 DADAIKDDYVIF
+638 NADAIKDDYVIF

-660 SLTFYARPRS
+660 SLTFYARPRN
-670 SGIIALGIQED
+670 SGIIALGIQDD
-681 DNLLQVAHT
+681 DNLLQVALT

-704 AVRFDEKEVRPMG
+704 AVRFNEEEVRPMG

-764 YRKTHRGAKGVK
+764 YRKTHRGAKGIK
-776 AMNITDKTGNI
+776 AMNTTDKTGNL
-787 VGIIDVDNPDD
+787 VSIIDVDNPDD

-815 NIPLLNRV
+815 NMPLLNRV

-844 AHDIDNGTINEIKDD
+844 AHDIDNSSINEIEED

-866 DVTIN
+866 DATIN
-871 QDANIDEF
+871 QDANLEEL

>member
-1 MKNCHFFILPFDL
+1 
-14 FLVNLQ
+14 
-20 INIYYIMDNE
+20 MDNE

-83 GMFELGLYS
+83 GMYELGLYS

-135 VDGQGNFG
+135 VEGQGNFG

-158 RLSKLAEEMLADLDK
+158 RLSKLAEEMLADLEK

-188 PVVLPAKIPNLLLNG
+188 PMVLPSKIPNLLLNG

-217 HNLGEIVD
+217 HNLGEVVD

-272 VVVRGE
+272 VVIRGE
-278 AEFVENNNKSQIIIH
+278 AEFVENNNKSQIIIS

-306 KIANLVESK
+306 KIADLVESK

-431 ETVDLAKTNLMERFD
+431 ETVDIAKANLMERFD
-446 FSDIQASA
+446 FSDIQATA

-475 NELMKKIAYLKDVL
+475 DELMKKIAYLKDVL

-495 MQIIKDELLEIK
+495 MQIIKNELLEIK

-577 IYIATN
+577 LYIATN

-638 DADAIKDDYVIF
+638 NADAIKDDYVIF

-660 SLTFYARPRS
+660 SLTFYARPRN
-670 SGIIALGIQED
+670 SGIIALGIQDD
-681 DNLLQVAHT
+681 DNLLQVALT

-704 AVRFDEKEVRPMG
+704 AVRFNEEEVRPMG

-764 YRKTHRGAKGVK
+764 YRKTHRGAKGIK
-776 AMNITDKTGNI
+776 AMNTTDKTGNLI
-787 VGIIDVDNPDD
+787 SIIDVDNPDD

-815 NIPLLNRV
+815 NMPLLNRV

-844 AHDIDNGTINEIKDD
+844 AHDIDNSSINEIEED
-859 NLDIDET
+859 NIDIDET
-866 DVTIN
+866 DATDATIN
-871 QDANIDEF
+871 QDANLEEL

>member
-1 MKNCHFFILPFDL
+1 M
-14 FLVNLQ
+14 
-20 INIYYIMDNE
+20 MDN
-30 ENELTQGGGQIF
+30 ENELTQEGGQIF

-72 GLKPVHRRVLF
+72 GLKPVHRRVLY
-83 GMFELGLYS
+83 GMDGLGLAS
-92 NRPTKKSARIVGEV
+92 NKATKKSARIVGEV

-135 VDGQGNFG
+135 VEGQGNFG

-158 RLSKLAEEMLADLDK
+158 RLTKLAEEMLADLDK
-173 DTVDFQNNFDDSLRE
+173 DTVDFQNNFDDSLTE
-188 PVVLPAKIPNLLLNG
+188 PTVLPAKIPNLLLNG
-203 SSGIAVGMATNMPP
+203 ASGIAVGMATNMPP
-217 HNLGEIVD
+217 HNLGEVVDAIV
-225 GIIAYID
+225 AYID
-232 NRDITV
+232 NRNITV
-238 EELMNFIKGPD
+238 EELMNYIKGPD
-249 FPTGGLIYGID
+249 FPTGGIIYGID

-278 AEFVENNNKSQIIIH
+278 AEFVENNNKSQIIIS

-306 KIANLVESK
+306 KIAELVETK

-321 DIRDESDRDGIRVV
+321 DIRDESNREGIRIV

-391 VIIRRSKYELNEA
+391 VVIRRSKFELNEA

-431 ETVDLAKTNLMERFD
+431 ETVDIAKTNLIERYD
-446 FSDIQASA
+446 FSDIQATA

-463 TGLERDKLESEY
+463 TGLERDKLQSEY
-475 NELMKKIAYLKDVL
+475 DELMKKIAYLKDIL

-495 MQIIKDELLEIK
+495 MKIIKDELLEIK
-507 QKYNDKPRTEIDV
+507 EKYNDKTRTEIDV

-535 VVITISHLG
+535 VVITISHMG

-550 LSDYRSQN
+550 LTDYRSQN

-583 HDYLLLFTKKG
+583 HDYLLLFTKKA

-630 IINTKNLE
+630 IINTKNL
-638 DADAIKDDYVIF
+638 DNPDAIKDDYVIF
-650 ITTNGIIKKT
+650 ITTKGIIKKT
-660 SLTFYARPRS
+660 SLSFYARPRS
-670 SGIIALGIQED
+670 SGIIALGIQD
-681 DNLLQVAHT
+681 DDDLLQVALT

-704 AVRFDEKEVRPMG
+704 AVRFNEKEVRPMG

-725 LSLNSSTDK
+725 LSLNSDTDK

-764 YRKTHRGAKGVK
+764 YRKTHRSAKGIK
-776 AMNITDKTGNI
+776 AMNITSKTGNLI
-787 VGIIDVDNPDD
+787 GIIDVNNEND

-809 IRLNIS
+809 IRLNIA

-830 NLNSDDAIASVAKI
+830 NLNSDDAIASIAKI
-844 AHDIDNGTINEIKDD
+844 AHDIDSSSLNEDDETPDTNETDIIINQD
-859 NLDIDET
+859 NDIDE
-866 DVTIN
+866 
-871 QDANIDEF
+871 F

>member
-1 MKNCHFFILPFDL
+1 
-14 FLVNLQ
+14 
-20 INIYYIMDNE
+20 MDNE
-30 ENELTQGGGQIF
+30 ANELTQGGGQIF

-158 RLSKLAEEMLADLDK
+158 KLSKLAEEMLADLDK

-188 PVVLPAKIPNLLLNG
+188 PMVLPSKIPNLLLNG

-217 HNLGEIVD
+217 HNLGEVID

-278 AEFVENNNKSQIIIH
+278 AEFVENNNKSQIIIS

-306 KIANLVESK
+306 KIADLVESK

-391 VIIRRSKYELNEA
+391 VIIRRSRYELNEA

-431 ETVDLAKTNLMERFD
+431 ETVDIAKTNLMERFD

-734 VIGMVALENENQ
+734 VIGMVALESENQ

-787 VGIIDVDNPDD
+787 VSIIDVDNPDD

-844 AHDIDNGTINEIKDD
+844 AHDIDNGSINEIEED
-859 NLDIDET
+859 NLNNDET

-871 QDANIDEF
+871 QDANLDEF

>member
-1 MKNCHFFILPFDL
+1 
-14 FLVNLQ
+14 
-20 INIYYIMDNE
+20 MDNE
-30 ENELTQGGGQIF
+30 ANELTQGGGQIF

-158 RLSKLAEEMLADLDK
+158 KLSKLAEEMLADLDK

-188 PVVLPAKIPNLLLNG
+188 PMVLPSKIPNLLLNG

-217 HNLGEIVD
+217 HNLGEVID

-278 AEFVENNNKSQIIIH
+278 AEFVENNNKSQIIIS

-306 KIANLVESK
+306 KIADLVESK

-391 VIIRRSKYELNEA
+391 VIIRRSRYELNEA

-431 ETVDLAKTNLMERFD
+431 ETVDIAKTNLMERFD

-734 VIGMVALENENQ
+734 VIGMVALESENQ

-787 VGIIDVDNPDD
+787 VSIIDVDNPDD

-844 AHDIDNGTINEIKDD
+844 AHDIDNGSINEIKED
-859 NLDIDET
+859 NLDIDES

-871 QDANIDEF
+871 QDANLDEL